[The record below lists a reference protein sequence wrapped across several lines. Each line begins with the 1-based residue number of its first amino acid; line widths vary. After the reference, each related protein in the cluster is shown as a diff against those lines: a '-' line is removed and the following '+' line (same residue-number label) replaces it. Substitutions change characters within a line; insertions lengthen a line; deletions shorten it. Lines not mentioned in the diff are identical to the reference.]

1 MDRKTRI
8 LVANGSPKGEYS
20 LTLQHVRYMLG
31 QEDEVEWR
39 IAHIGEALSPLAYD
53 RDWLNGVVED
63 IAWCDAIIWTTPVYT
78 MLVPWQLIRFFNL
91 VRDLVSDTGK
101 DQIFAGKYA
110 TSMLTCFHY
119 YDHLAEEWLRST
131 SEDLGM
137 SFIEGRTADSEDMLK
152 AEHRASMRFF
162 MHEFLAA
169 CRKKAPVERKSAV
182 LSGLPSPRFTPSTPP
197 RAASTGTPAAKE
209 AAPRT
214 VLLTD
219 EFRQDGNLS
228 AMIDVFIAAYPHPV
242 EVVDINDFPYEAG
255 CHGCLRCE
263 LVGACDRKDGFQ
275 QFYTDLVNTCDVLV
289 FGMNLEGRYL
299 KPVWKLFLD
308 RSFANGHRTSMMGK
322 HTCYLVAGRLREL
335 PNVRQ
340 FLEGK
345 DQVGR
350 ENSMGILSDEY
361 EDSRWLETLLQDL
374 AGRLARASAAQY
386 QKSFNFLGLGGIKIF
401 RDLIYSMRGVVK
413 DDHRFY
419 KERGLYDFPQR
430 DLSKQVFNMF
440 MGAAFRF
447 EPVRLQAFERM
458 PAMYIQQHKRIV
470 DSGEP

>member
-8 LVANGSPKGEYS
+8 FVANGSPKGEYS
-20 LTLQHVRYMLG
+20 LTLQHTLYMLG

-53 RDWLNGVVED
+53 RDWLNGVIED

-78 MLVPWQLIRFFNL
+78 MLVPWQLIRFFTL
-91 VRDLVSDTGK
+91 VRDTGK

-162 MHEFLAA
+162 MHEFLET

-182 LSGLPSPRFTPSTPP
+182 LSGLPSPRFTPSTRP
-197 RAASTGTPAAKE
+197 RAAGTVAPAAKE

-219 EFRQDGNLS
+219 EYRQDGSLS

-242 EVVDINDFPYEAG
+242 EIVDINDFPYEAG

-263 LVGACDRKDGFQ
+263 LVGECDRKDGFQ

-308 RSFANGHRTSMMGK
+308 RSFANGHRTTMMGK

-361 EDSRWLETLLQDL
+361 EDSRQLEMLLQEL
-374 AGRLARASAAQY
+374 AGRLARAVAAQY
-386 QKSFNFLGLGGIKIF
+386 QKSVNFLGLGGIKIF

-430 DLSKQVFNMF
+430 DLSKQVFNVF

-447 EPVRLQAFERM
+447 KPVRLQAFERM